1 VKNSPGT
8 FFDRK
13 TIAIL
18 GLLALLANFF
28 HPIIFIIF
36 IISLIALI
44 VVLYKYPGKYDERL
58 KAFLKNGATVVIA
71 LFVIL
76 SILEGYLRFVR
87 PHFLRLDHSITGD
100 FSDYTGRGYLDQK
113 VFHKPADTF
122 RILGLGDSFAVNLN
136 ERGQNYHD
144 YLRGML
150 MQNGP
155 RNLDIV
161 NAGMEC
167 TGPGYYWHIL
177 AKYGPLFKPDLVIV
191 GFFVG
196 NDFSEMEFKYRFR
209 GEYFIKERVDP
220 FQRFLQL
227 FNFKWW
233 WFSQVAKRNLLLFWD
248 RRHKR
253 DEVEKKVIPQEANF
267 SEKVFLNVEKEGI
280 WIAEKKNKQRLTDLF
295 YKNAKVLDNFKE
307 WCRGRNIELLIVMFP
322 DQFQVNESLR
332 AKLMEQYGIKAESLD
347 LSFPNK
353 LLFDYCRKNEIRCL
367 DLLDDFQKEA
377 GSKELYKINDT
388 HWNSEGNRLAA
399 EIIFSYLQEQ
409 QLIKTK

>member
-1 VKNSPGT
+1 VKNSPGA

-18 GLLALLANFF
+18 GLLALLAIFF
-28 HPIIFIIF
+28 HLIIFIIF

-44 VVLYKYPGKYDERL
+44 VALYKYPGRYNERL
-58 KAFLKNGATVVIA
+58 KSVLRNGATVVIA
-71 LFVIL
+71 LFIIL
-76 SILEGYLRFVR
+76 CVLEGYLRLIQ
-87 PHFLRLDHSITGD
+87 PQFLRIDRSIIGD
-100 FSDYTGRGYLDQK
+100 FSDYTDRGYLDQK
-113 VFHKPADTF
+113 VFHKPAGTF
-122 RILGLGDSFAVNLN
+122 RILGLGDSFAVNLTGA
-136 ERGQNYHD
+136 GQNYHD
-144 YLRGML
+144 YLRRKFL
-150 MQNGP
+150 ENGP

-167 TGPGYYWHIL
+167 TGPGYYWHML
-177 AKYGPLFKPDLVIV
+177 AKYGPLFQPDLVIV

-209 GEYFIKERVDP
+209 GDYFIKERVDP
-220 FQRFLQL
+220 FQRFLQVL
-227 FNFKWW
+227 NFKWW
-233 WFSQVAKRNLLLFWD
+233 WFSQLAQRNMVLFLD
-248 RRHKR
+248 RRNKK
-253 DEVEKKVIPQEANF
+253 EEAEKKVIPQEENF
-267 SEKVFLNVEKEGI
+267 SETRFLQIEKEAI

-295 YKNAKVLDNFKE
+295 YRNAKGLDNFKE
-307 WCRGRNIELLIVMFP
+307 WCRARNIELLIVMFP
-322 DQFQVNESLR
+322 DQFQVDNSLR

-377 GSKELYKINDT
+377 RSKQLYKINDT
-388 HWNSEGNRLAA
+388 HWNSEGNRLTA
-399 EIIFSYLQEQ
+399 EIIFSYLQEH